1 MHTKN
6 EKTGFPALITLF
18 SAPNYL
24 NSYHNKGA
32 VLRYENNI
40 INIRQF
46 NESPRPYYLPGFMNV
61 FNWSL
66 PFIADKCMWSC
77 LNSRTILTFYLFLV
91 SDLIKTILKLV
102 DDNEADKCE
111 METNKNKEKRINDV
125 RSKITTTGLLLSV
138 LKSTR
143 ALAEKKRMDAV
154 RCVLLTIKLNNILI
168 Y

>member
-46 NESPRPYYLPGFMNV
+46 NESPRPYFLPGFMNV

-66 PFIADKCMWSC
+66 PFIADKCM
-77 LNSRTILTFYLFLV
+77 
-91 SDLIKTILKLV
+91 
-102 DDNEADKCE
+102 
-111 METNKNKEKRINDV
+111 
-125 RSKITTTGLLLSV
+125 
-138 LKSTR
+138 
-143 ALAEKKRMDAV
+143 
-154 RCVLLTIKLNNILI
+154 
-168 Y
+168 